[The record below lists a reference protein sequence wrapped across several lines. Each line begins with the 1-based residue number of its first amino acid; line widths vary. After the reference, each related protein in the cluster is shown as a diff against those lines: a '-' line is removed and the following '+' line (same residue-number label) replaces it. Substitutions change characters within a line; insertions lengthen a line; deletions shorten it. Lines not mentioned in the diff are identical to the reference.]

1 MPYED
6 MIAEHKRRE
15 AAAMAMGG
23 RDKLARRAE
32 SGALN
37 ARERVDALFDADTFH
52 ETGRYGTST
61 VPTDRTSTP
70 TDGKV
75 CGFGDIDGR
84 RAGVVSYDF
93 TVKGASSAQTSNKKM
108 QHIKDI
114 GAERGLPVVY
124 LCESTGVRMPDV
136 MGGVG
141 MGGINDKTRFLR
153 RRESPWASA
162 VFGYAFGSAAWHACA
177 ADFAVMRKGAV
188 MAVSSPALVG
198 MATGQEVDREELG
211 GWKLHSEVTG
221 YADAVT
227 ETDEEAIAAVRRF
240 LSYLPSHR
248 DEPPPVAEVPDGSGQ
263 QMRSILELV
272 PESPS
277 QVYDVRKVIRAI
289 ADEGSVFELKARY
302 ARNLVTALC
311 RLDGHPVG
319 VLASNPMNKGGAIDA
334 DACDKAT
341 SFLVLCDS
349 YNIPVVFLVD
359 QPGFLVGLEAE
370 RRKIAGKVVNWMN
383 ALSLVTVPKVT
394 VLLRKSYGQAF
405 INMGAGNT
413 ADVVAAWWTAD
424 ISFMDP
430 RSGVRVVHGISPQD
444 DPDRYAELL
453 AEMSRGNTAYDM
465 ASVYGA
471 QDVIDPRETRSY
483 LLDTLGIY
491 GLRRTCGVGEHLLSN
506 WPTSY

>member
-1 MPYED
+1 MPFEEL
-6 MIAEHKRRE
+6 IAEHKRRE
-15 AAAMAMGG
+15 AAALAMGG
-23 RDKLARRAE
+23 AEKLAGRAE
-32 SGALN
+32 SGVLN
-37 ARERVDALFDADTFH
+37 ARERVDLLFDTGTFR
-52 ETGRYGTST
+52 ETGRYGTSN
-61 VPTDRTSTP
+61 VPADRSSTP

-75 CGFGDIDGR
+75 CGFGEIEGR
-84 RAGVVSYDF
+84 AAGVVSYDF

-108 QHIKDI
+108 QHVKDI
-114 GAERGLPVVY
+114 GAERGMPVVY

-188 MAVSSPALVG
+188 MAVSSPTLVG
-198 MATGQEVDREELG
+198 MATGQEVDKEVLG
-211 GWKLHSEVTG
+211 GWKLHAEITG
-221 YADAVT
+221 YADAVA
-227 ETDEEAIAAVRRF
+227 ETDEDAIAAVRRF

-248 DEPPPVAEVPDGSGQ
+248 DEMPPAADVPEGSGEH
-263 QMRSILELV
+263 MGDLLELL
-272 PESPS
+272 PESRN
-277 QVYDVRKVIRAI
+277 QVYDIRKIVRSVV
-289 ADEGSVFELKARY
+289 DEGSMFELKARY
-302 ARNLVTALC
+302 ARNVVTTLS
-311 RLDGHPVG
+311 RLNGHTIGIV
-319 VLASNPMNKGGAIDA
+319 ASNPMYKGGAIDA
-334 DACDKAT
+334 DACDKVT

-349 YNIPVVFLVD
+349 YNIPLVFLVD

-383 ALSLVTVPKVT
+383 AISLVTVPKVT
-394 VLLRKSYGQAF
+394 VMMRKSYGQAF
-405 INMGAGNT
+405 INMGGGNT
-413 ADVVAAWWTAD
+413 ADAVAGWWTAD

-430 RSGVRVVHGISPQD
+430 RSGVGVVHGVTPEE
-444 DPDRYAELL
+444 DPGRYESLL
-453 AEMSRGNTAYDM
+453 ADMSRGNTAYDL

-483 LLDTLGIY
+483 LIDTLGIY
-491 GLRRTCGVGEHLLSN
+491 QKRRRGGVGEHLLSN